1 MELILTKENFNA
13 TLEESKN
20 PVLVD
25 FWASWCGPC
34 RMLAPVVEELAND
47 MQGKAIIGKLNV
59 DDEPEIAQKYGIM
72 TIPTLLIFK
81 DGKPVD
87 KIVGVRPKESI
98 VETLEAYC

>member
-1 MELILTKENFNA
+1 MELILTKENFNE